1 VRLQQILENLILN
14 AVKYTEP
21 GGSIEV
27 SAETELGGAVIRV
40 RDSGIGIARDKL
52 PHVWDLFVQVDESP
66 ERTRKGLGIGLAL
79 VRDLVKR
86 HGGTVEAHSDG
97 LGLGSTFTVR
107 LPRAV
112 RGDMT
117 VSEKPE
123 PKPQAASAPGKRIL
137 IVDDNVDAAET
148 LAMMLELLGQE
159 THQEHDGKAALKA
172 AAEYRPR
179 CVSSTSACRGSAAT
193 RWRAAS
199 GATSGMEQVYL
210 IALSG
215 YGTEEDRRKSF
226 YAASTAT
233 S

>member
-1 VRLQQILENLILN
+1 
-14 AVKYTEP
+14 
-21 GGSIEV
+21 
-27 SAETELGGAVIRV
+27 V

-179 CVSSTSACRGSAAT
+179 WCFSTSACRGSAAT
-193 RWRAAS
+193 RWRAGS
-199 GATSGMEQVYL
+199 GATSGW
-210 IALSG
+210 S
-215 YGTEEDRRKSF
+215 R
-226 YAASTAT
+226 ST
-233 S
+233 